1 MDYCS
6 PVYCG
11 LLNAA
16 QSDKLESVQRLSV
29 AVIMGVGATSYREGL
44 VVLGLPTLEQRRLY
58 MTKVFALKC
67 YSNPRFSIWFKPH
80 PPPARVTRQAIPRFQ
95 VPGFRTKRAD
105 GSPLAYYTKLLNG
118 LSEHEFNTRV
128 VTKPLST

>member
-1 MDYCS
+1 MILRFHLKASSTTLYRIRDGFCDSNGCPKFSREQLLIVYMTRVRSILDYCS

-44 VVLGLPTLEQRRLY
+44 VALGLPL
-58 MTKVFALKC
+58 
-67 YSNPRFSIWFKPH
+67 
-80 PPPARVTRQAIPRFQ
+80 
-95 VPGFRTKRAD
+95 
-105 GSPLAYYTKLLNG
+105 
-118 LSEHEFNTRV
+118 
-128 VTKPLST
+128 